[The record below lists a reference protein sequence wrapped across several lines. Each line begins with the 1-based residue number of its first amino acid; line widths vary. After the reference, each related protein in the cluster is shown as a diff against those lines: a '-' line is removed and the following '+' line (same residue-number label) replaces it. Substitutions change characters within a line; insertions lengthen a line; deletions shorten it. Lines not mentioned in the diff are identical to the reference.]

1 MVPILYEDNHLL
13 VVVKPAGM
21 LSQADRTGD
30 PDLLTVAKA
39 YIKEAYDKPGAVY
52 LGLVHRLD
60 RPASGV
66 MVLARTSKAAQRL
79 TRQFKN
85 RHVTKQ
91 YLAWVEGVPP
101 VRGLAV
107 DYLRKRD
114 QAVAVVDADAEGAKR
129 AELRWERLLHT
140 DQDALLRVHLQT
152 GRPHQIRVQC
162 ATRGFPIVGD
172 VRYGAQRRLDG
183 RAIALHS
190 AVLGLDH
197 PTQRTRMTWQAP
209 PPPWRSDIDRYIEST
224 LA

>member
-13 VVVKPAGM
+13 VVVKPSGM

-30 PDLLTVAKA
+30 PDLLTIAKA
-39 YIKEAYDKPGAVY
+39 YIKKAYAKPGAVY

-79 TRQFKN
+79 TRQFKQ
-85 RHVTKQ
+85 RQVTKQ
-91 YLAWVEGVPP
+91 YLAWVENVPP
-101 VRGLAV
+101 VRGTAV
-107 DYLRKRD
+107 DHLRKR
-114 QAVAVVDADAEGAKR
+114 QQTVEVVEPSAEGAKR

-140 DQDALLRVHLQT
+140 EQDALLRVHLQT

-172 VRYGAQRRLDG
+172 ARYGAQRRLDD

-190 AVLGLDH
+190 FLLSLDH
-197 PTQRTRMTWQAP
+197 PTQRRRMTWQAP
-209 PPPWRSDIDRYIEST
+209 PPPWRPDIDRVIAS
-224 LA
+224 LIA